1 MTEQEFYNNIEEW
14 IKYDLERWNHI
25 TMLAYFCWKY
35 EKKHQVK
42 FRLVKS
48 KKGVESSK
56 ESADFAKLFKT
67 FAPENYTDLDKDM
80 KSVVRTRTNLKI
92 KNYIN
97 WVFDYK
103 YRNTDKSING
113 TRLFLVHSLIN
124 EFERMYV
131 KHLDKQKNQFS
142 FEMFS
147 SWCKDNAN
155 DIFNILELKSKDD
168 LKYLKRYIEQYE
180 LSEHTIEM
188 VVFKKAQEFKLI

>member
-168 LKYLKRYIEQYE
+168 LKYLKR
-180 LSEHTIEM
+180 
-188 VVFKKAQEFKLI
+188 